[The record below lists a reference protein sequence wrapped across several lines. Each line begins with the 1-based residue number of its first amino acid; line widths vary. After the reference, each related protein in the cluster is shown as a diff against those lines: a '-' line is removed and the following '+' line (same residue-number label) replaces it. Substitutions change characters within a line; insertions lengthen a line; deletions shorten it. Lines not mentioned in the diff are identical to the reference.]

1 MCVSVAVTTQG
12 NRESDQRKATTGINQ
27 ARCQDFLKGGY
38 VHGCLMYI
46 YVCISKQAHK
56 TIGRSGG
63 MLPQEIFRN

>member
-1 MCVSVAVTTQG
+1 MCVSVAATQG

-46 YVCISKQAHK
+46 YVYKQTSTQDYREVWEDAPP
-56 TIGRSGG
+56 GN
-63 MLPQEIFRN
+63 F